1 MKEKKFPRS
10 KFKESLMKNKSIT
23 DKETQPKLISLRV
36 NSILTNI
43 SPGVG
48 RRDSEGT
55 VGTAKSAGVERPGTD
70 PYTGCPRVERL
81 QKRPETGPVVCWVR
95 TAGCCRQQLNG
106 SKLGKWKGS
115 IWE

>member
-81 QKRPETGPVVCWVR
+81 QNV
-95 TAGCCRQQLNG
+95 L
-106 SKLGKWKGS
+106 KLGRSSVGS
-115 IWE
+115 AQQAVVGSSSTAQN

>member
-1 MKEKKFPRS
+1 MKKFPRS
-10 KFKESLMKNKSIT
+10 KFKESLIKNKSIT
-23 DKETQPKLISLRV
+23 DKETQHKTHLTFGS

>member
-1 MKEKKFPRS
+1 MKKKSPRS
-10 KFKESLMKNKSIT
+10 KFKKSLMKNKSIT
-23 DKETQPKLISLRV
+23 DKATHCNFGS

-81 QKRPETGPVVCWVR
+81 QNV
-95 TAGCCRQQLNG
+95 L
-106 SKLGKWKGS
+106 KLGRSSVGS
-115 IWE
+115 AQQAVVGSSSTAQN